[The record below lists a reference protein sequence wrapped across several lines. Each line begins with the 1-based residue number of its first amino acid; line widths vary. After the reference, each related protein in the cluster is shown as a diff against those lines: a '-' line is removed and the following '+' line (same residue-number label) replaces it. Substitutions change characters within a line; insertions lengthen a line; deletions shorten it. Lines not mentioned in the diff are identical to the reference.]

1 MKNYRPVVLIILDG
15 WGIAKKTRVN
25 AIAQAQTPVF
35 DRLIKE
41 FPTAT
46 LQASGEAVGL
56 PWQEMGN
63 SEVGHLNLGAGR
75 IVLQELS
82 KINQAILNGSFFTNP
97 AFLSAI
103 AHSKKNHS
111 PLHLMGLASP
121 GGAHSHISHLYALL
135 SLAKEEGLTDVFV
148 HAFLDGR
155 DSPPQSGLEFLR
167 ELEKKMD
174 ELGVGKLATIC
185 GRFFAMDR
193 DQHWERVE
201 KAYQAIVEG
210 RGKKTRDFALELKN
224 FYAEN
229 IFDENIEPL
238 VMVGEDQAPVAMV
251 RDNDAVIF
259 FNFRPD
265 RAREITTAFIADSF
279 DGFPRPAKIKNL
291 FFASMVAYSKD
302 LLTQDAF
309 PKEEIKMTLAETLSR
324 VGLSQ
329 LHIAETEK
337 YAHVTYFFNG
347 GTEKVWPREDHI
359 LIPSLRNKSYAD
371 TPQMSAAEIA
381 AQVVEAI
388 EAKKYDFI
396 LVNFANADMVGHT
409 GNLEAAVRAV
419 EYVDL
424 CLGKITEALLVQGGA
439 AIVTADHGNAEQMSC
454 VHTGTADTMHSK
466 NLVPLILV
474 AQEFSGQGREGA
486 LSSGENKAS
495 DGVLSDVAPT
505 VLALLGAPKPK
516 EMTGIDLLNV
526 LMPQNNNNGLISF

>member
-1 MKNYRPVVLIILDG
+1 MKNHRPVVLIILDG

-174 ELGVGKLATIC
+174 ELGVGKLATVC

-210 RGKKTRDFALELKN
+210 RGKKTRDFAAELKN

-251 RDNDAVIF
+251 RDNDAIIF

-279 DGFPRPAKIKNL
+279 NGFPRPAKIQNL

-302 LLTQDAF
+302 LLAQDAF

-324 VGLSQ
+324 AGLSQ

-347 GTEKVWPREDHI
+347 GTEKVWPKEDHI

-371 TPQMSAAEIA
+371 TPQMSAEEIA

-424 CLGKITEALLVQGGA
+424 CLGKITEALLAQGGA
-439 AIVTADHGNAEQMSC
+439 AIVTADHGTAEQMSC

-486 LSSGENKAS
+486 LSPGENKAS

-505 VLALLGAPKPK
+505 VLALLGAAKPE

-526 LMPQNNNNGLISF
+526 LMPQNNRL

>member
-1 MKNYRPVVLIILDG
+1 MKNHRPVVLIILDG

-174 ELGVGKLATIC
+174 ELGVGKLATVC

-210 RGKKTRDFALELKN
+210 RGKKTRDFAAELKN

-251 RDNDAVIF
+251 RDNDAIIF

-265 RAREITTAFIADSF
+265 RAREITTALLPILLTVFRGRLKFKICFLPAWLLI
-279 DGFPRPAKIKNL
+279 AKICWLKTL
-291 FFASMVAYSKD
+291 F
-302 LLTQDAF
+302 L
-309 PKEEIKMTLAETLSR
+309 
-324 VGLSQ
+324 
-329 LHIAETEK
+329 
-337 YAHVTYFFNG
+337 
-347 GTEKVWPREDHI
+347 
-359 LIPSLRNKSYAD
+359 
-371 TPQMSAAEIA
+371 
-381 AQVVEAI
+381 
-388 EAKKYDFI
+388 KK
-396 LVNFANADMVGHT
+396 
-409 GNLEAAVRAV
+409 
-419 EYVDL
+419 
-424 CLGKITEALLVQGGA
+424 K
-439 AIVTADHGNAEQMSC
+439 
-454 VHTGTADTMHSK
+454 
-466 NLVPLILV
+466 
-474 AQEFSGQGREGA
+474 
-486 LSSGENKAS
+486 
-495 DGVLSDVAPT
+495 
-505 VLALLGAPKPK
+505 
-516 EMTGIDLLNV
+516 
-526 LMPQNNNNGLISF
+526 